1 MARRSRGRRKKYK
14 LNWQIKKLNNFRFL
28 PENSKEMNE
37 SVGAGRSI
45 AAKDGAEKEW
55 KEKNLNKLWQNEVKK
70 AKRKKAQF
78 SNVRE
83 A

>member
-1 MARRSRGRRKKYK
+1 MIRINYGRNVNKKLMARRLRKRRRKKYK

-45 AAKDGAEKEW
+45 AAKDDAEKEW
-55 KEKNLNKLWQNEVKK
+55 KEKI
-70 AKRKKAQF
+70 
-78 SNVRE
+78 
-83 A
+83 